1 MSFSAGTKVL
11 LASGKAVPI
20 ASLKPGQ
27 KVLATNTRTG
37 QTRAETISVVMVH
50 RDTNLY
56 DLKVKADGRT
66 AIIHTTSNHPF
77 WDANL
82 KQWRPAAKLKRGEH
96 LLTANGTPAVA
107 DGGTTPKDH
116 DGWMWD
122 LTIQGDHDFYVEPA
136 TVLLPTRAGPKAVP
150 VLVHN
155 CGDDA
160 MARMIHD
167 AHPDQYLR
175 DRVIT
180 VGVMTTDQGRFAAQ
194 AGSEF
199 TEEQMGVMA
208 AHGIEPRPFSGNML
222 HAESQLLD
230 FARNGD
236 LLQEGGMAKE
246 SIGASRPFCGPE
258 RADCAGLL
266 EKAGATIVGRTLAGW

>member
-1 MSFSAGTKVL
+1 
-11 LASGKAVPI
+11 
-20 ASLKPGQ
+20 
-27 KVLATNTRTG
+27 
-37 QTRAETISVVMVH
+37 
-50 RDTNLY
+50 
-56 DLKVKADGRT
+56 
-66 AIIHTTSNHPF
+66 
-77 WDANL
+77 
-82 KQWRPAAKLKRGEH
+82 
-96 LLTANGTPAVA
+96 
-107 DGGTTPKDH
+107 
-116 DGWMWD
+116 
-122 LTIQGDHDFYVEPA
+122 
-136 TVLLPTRAGPKAVP
+136 
-150 VLVHN
+150 
-155 CGDDA
+155 
-160 MARMIHD
+160 
-167 AHPDQYLR
+167 
-175 DRVIT
+175 
-180 VGVMTTDQGRFAAQ
+180 MTTDQGRFAAQ